1 MTVTDA
7 INKVTIA
14 KFSLGQVVATSGV
27 IDLVKKKSLA
37 YNTFIIRH
45 ASGDWGDICKEDKDS
60 NDEAVENGWR
70 IVSSYNVGPADKIW
84 VITEYDRSVTTLL
97 LPSEY

>member
-1 MTVTDA
+1 MSVTSA
-7 INKVTIA
+7 IKKLTPT
-14 KFSLGQVVATSGV
+14 KFELGQVVATPGV
-27 IDLVKKKSLA
+27 IELMERKGLA
-37 YNTFIIRH
+37 YNTFLIRH
-45 ASGDWGDICKEDKDS
+45 VSGDWGDLGEMDKAS

-70 IVSSYNVGPADKIW
+70 IVSCYDVGPANAVW